1 VQHPAVTGAVVV
13 VRERTAGDKCLVG
26 FFTREAEVRVEELRG
41 FVGER
46 LPDYMVP
53 AVFVE
58 FGGPAIDAQ
67 REN

>member
-1 VQHPAVTGAVVV
+1 MQHPAVTGAVVV

-58 FGGPAIDAQ
+58 LAALPLTPSGK
-67 REN
+67 N